1 MSMTLPIIRNDL
13 LTANIDGGKFVS
25 KVEIQEIVM
34 NVGVNAPV
42 HLHPC
47 PTVGIVTEGIIIFE
61 IEGEQSQYLKIGDAF
76 FEPSDV
82 RVAKFNNNGDIP
94 AKFVAFYLLGEN
106 DKETVRILKE

>member
-1 MSMTLPIIRNDL
+1 MSMTLPIIRKDL

-61 IEGEQSQYLKIGDAF
+61 IEGEQSQYLKVGDAF